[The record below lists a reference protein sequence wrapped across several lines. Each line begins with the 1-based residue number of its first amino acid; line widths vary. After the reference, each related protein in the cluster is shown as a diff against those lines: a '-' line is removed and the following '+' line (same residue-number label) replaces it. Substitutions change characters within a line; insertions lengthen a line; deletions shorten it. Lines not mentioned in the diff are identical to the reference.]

1 MFDSVVLN
9 EASLP
14 FQSVQDCNDNIE
26 NFFDLLHEAKN
37 NNIQFSRV
45 DEIEGDWNQLNY
57 ADDFNFNKWLDSLEN
72 RDRRLQIKSVISGLK
87 CPLLNINDNKSKV
100 NVSDL
105 FFLHKSNRNSEVL
118 GLAFAH
124 LNHSHSLSVA
134 SNSHWLKDSITIV
147 KVWCEADEEFETE
160 FDVPNI
166 SSIDQLI
173 PFLDKFRARRQDN
186 KNYLASLTVT
196 NNTDFKNLLFAESFL
211 KSIKSYSLQPL
222 DFRRLMSVLAS
233 LDQAIVIS
241 NNMQDLSN
249 NSNLEMS
256 NESKLTMSDRNLVRL
271 RRFKHPLLGYEI
283 FECHVKN
290 FTNGKR
296 MYILAN
302 YVDKT
307 ICVGYFGN
315 HLKTAT
321 ST

>member
-26 NFFDLLHEAKN
+26 HFFDLLHEAKN
-37 NNIQFSRV
+37 HNIHFSRV

-57 ADDFNFNKWLDSLEN
+57 ADDFNFNKWLDSLED

-87 CPLLNINDNKSKV
+87 CPLLNINDNKSNV

-105 FFLHKSNRNSEVL
+105 FFLHKGDRNSEVL

-134 SNSHWLKDSITIV
+134 SNPHWLKDSITIV
-147 KVWCEADEEFETE
+147 KVWCEADEDFEKE

-166 SSIDQLI
+166 SSIEQLI

-186 KNYLASLTVT
+186 KDYLTSLTVA
-196 NNTDFKNLLFAESFL
+196 NNPDFKNLLFTESFL
-211 KSIKSYSLQPL
+211 KSVKSYSLQPL

-233 LDQAIVIS
+233 LDQAIIIS
-241 NNMQDLSN
+241 NNMQDLSD
-249 NSNLEMS
+249 NSSLEMS
-256 NESKLTMSDRNLVRL
+256 NESKLTMSDKNLVRL
-271 RRFKHPLLGYEI
+271 RRFKHPLLGNEI
-283 FECHVKN
+283 FQCHVKN